1 MCLNQTVL
9 DALLV
14 VSQELENP
22 IHTRCLEILCNLTR
36 FPSNAEDMA
45 VHYGLVP
52 TLLHTAAS
60 EGDEDRVWA
69 LRMLQNI
76 SASQGGKNT
85 MSTEFALELLSM
97 SVLRTQADEKK
108 AAIAALYN
116 LSTEPGC
123 IVALTNTKD
132 VVSSLVLVA
141 NDPNTQ
147 SDMRLLVCDTLATLG
162 LWLQTLA
169 GEGTVPPE
177 VNEAQLPSFKTAGW
191 NRWD

>member
-14 VSQELENP
+14 VSQESENP

-36 FPSNAEDMA
+36 FPTNNEDMA
-45 VHYGLVP
+45 AHFSLVP
-52 TLLHTAAS
+52 TLLQTAAC

-76 SASQGGKNT
+76 SASEEGKNVL
-85 MSTEFALELLSM
+85 SEEFALELLSM
-97 SVLRTQADEKK
+97 SVLRTQPDEKN
-108 AAIAALYN
+108 AAIAALHN
-116 LSTEPGC
+116 LSTDSGC
-123 IVALTNTKD
+123 VVALTNTKD

-147 SDMRLLVCDTLATLG
+147 SDMRLMVCNTLATLG
-162 LWLQTLA
+162 LWLQTMA
-169 GEGTVPPE
+169 GEGTVPAGVDVDP
-177 VNEAQLPSFKTAGW
+177 LPSFKSAGW

>member
-1 MCLNQTVL
+1 
-9 DALLV
+9 
-14 VSQELENP
+14 
-22 IHTRCLEILCNLTR
+22 
-36 FPSNAEDMA
+36 MA
-45 VHYGLVP
+45 VHYSLVP

-76 SASQGGKNT
+76 SASKGGKNT

-132 VVSSLVLVA
+132 VVSSLVIVA

-147 SDMRLLVCDTLATLG
+147 SDMRLMVCDTLATLG

-169 GEGTVPPE
+169 GEGTVPLE
-177 VNEAQLPSFKTAGW
+177 VNDALLPSFKTAGW